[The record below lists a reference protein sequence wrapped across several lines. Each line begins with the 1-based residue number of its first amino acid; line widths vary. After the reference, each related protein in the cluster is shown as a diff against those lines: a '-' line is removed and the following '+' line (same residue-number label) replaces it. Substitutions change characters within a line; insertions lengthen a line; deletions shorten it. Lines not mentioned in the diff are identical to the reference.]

1 MTTASEDRNAVR
13 RRALL
18 DAGVRL
24 LGAEEAGAV
33 NVRAVCRSTGVTE
46 RYFYEIFGSRD
57 DFARAV
63 YDDVSARARDA
74 LLEASAGG
82 GSVRDMATRAV
93 DAFVALMID
102 RPDMGRVLLLAPY
115 REPAVTSVS
124 LGHMPD
130 FFAVVDAAF
139 PADVDAVQRRLASV
153 ALVGALTA
161 LFTQFLG
168 GALADGA
175 AVIDRDALVAYVV
188 DLIVATAE
196 RTAGDAVRSAS
207 DVP

>member
-1 MTTASEDRNAVR
+1 VTASPDDRNAVR

-18 DAGVRL
+18 DAGIGL

-46 RYFYEIFGSRD
+46 RYLYEIFGSRD

-74 LLEASAGG
+74 LLGAATGG
-82 GSVRDMATRAV
+82 GGFRAMATRAV
-93 DAFVALMID
+93 DAFVELMID

-115 REPAVTSVS
+115 REPAIATVS
-124 LGHMPD
+124 LGHLPD

-139 PADVDAVQRRLASV
+139 PEDVDATQRRLASV
-153 ALVGALTA
+153 ALVGALTS
-161 LFTQFLG
+161 LFTQFLSG
-168 GALADGA
+168 TLDAGPV
-175 AVIDRDALVAYVV
+175 AVDRDALVAYAV

-196 RTAGDAVRSAS
+196 RTTRGA
-207 DVP
+207 